1 MLVGVPISMLFM
13 ACIVGAQVLLQWVN
27 WEKGSANSDET
38 KKVPAYWKY
47 MPGVINSIL
56 IIYFGKLYVKLS
68 QWLVLNENNRYV
80 SGFENS
86 MINKIYM
93 VQFVNTYIG
102 NFVAIGYNQNFN
114 SLTLNLF
121 IVMVFKQVIMNT
133 IEFFQ
138 EKYTVGRKINKV

>member
-13 ACIVGAQVLLQWVN
+13 GCIVGAQVLLQWVN

-68 QWLVLNENNRYV
+68 
-80 SGFENS
+80 
-86 MINKIYM
+86 
-93 VQFVNTYIG
+93 
-102 NFVAIGYNQNFN
+102 
-114 SLTLNLF
+114 
-121 IVMVFKQVIMNT
+121 
-133 IEFFQ
+133 
-138 EKYTVGRKINKV
+138 